1 MIRRNHAQKLGALA
15 VIFMFGTLL
24 WPVQDVRAQD
34 RTAEIKTLLKERIAL
49 LDDAVK
55 DLTGHYQ
62 NGVVEIGV
70 VIEAAREALKAKLEL
85 AESPQER
92 VAVVRQLLENA
103 NNIVSVAEN
112 RMKAGLGQRYT
123 VSQAKAYVL
132 EIRIELL
139 RQEQQAKTDAKKGRN

>member
-92 VAVVRQLLENA
+92 VAVVRQLL
-103 NNIVSVAEN
+103 
-112 RMKAGLGQRYT
+112 
-123 VSQAKAYVL
+123 
-132 EIRIELL
+132 
-139 RQEQQAKTDAKKGRN
+139 